1 MGIELKMGIWSRR
14 KKIEVLENEIKT
26 YQMYIKPLEELVKE
40 IRARQHEFDNHMNAV
55 LNMHYTIGNYEGL
68 VEAQSKYIQEMY
80 REDSRQLIA
89 LLKISD
95 KILAG
100 FLYSK
105 IRAAKPFIKVDVEVK
120 SLDIISSVSE
130 HGLIEIIGTLVDN
143 AFEACTEEFNEVKI
157 SLDSMGDKL
166 VFEISN
172 NTKGLTF
179 DEVSHF
185 FDKGYS
191 TKESKSFSSFNTKHG
206 VGLYNA
212 RNIAIKYGGALTVSL
227 DFEDDVQV
235 IVFRVEI

>member
-1 MGIELKMGIWSRR
+1 MGILSQKKRR
-14 KKIEVLENEIKT
+14 IEILENEIKT

-40 IRARQHEFDNHMNAV
+40 IRARQHEFDNHMNAI
-55 LNMHYTIGNYEGL
+55 LNMHYTIDDYDGL
-68 VEAQSKYIQEMY
+68 VEAQSKYIQDMY

-105 IRAAKPFIKVDVEVK
+105 IRAAASFIKVDVEVK

-130 HGLIEIIGTLVDN
+130 HSLIEIIGTLVDN
-143 AFEACTEEFNEVKI
+143 AFEACTQEYNAVNI
-157 SLDSMGDKL
+157 ALDSIDDRL
-166 VFEISN
+166 IFEISN
-172 NTKGLTF
+172 RTNGLTLE
-179 DEVSHF
+179 EVGHF
-185 FDKGYS
+185 FDKGYT
-191 TKESKSFSSFNTKHG
+191 TKEKKSSGGFSSKHG

-212 RNIAIKYGGALTVSL
+212 KNLAKRYGGDLTVEL
-227 DFEDDVQV
+227 DFEEDGQT

>member
-1 MGIELKMGIWSRR
+1 MLWRR
-14 KKIEVLENEIKT
+14 KRRIDILENELKT
-26 YQMYIKPLEELVKE
+26 NQMYIKPLEELVKE
-40 IRARQHEFDNHMNAV
+40 IRARQHEFDNHMNAI
-55 LNMHYTIGNYEGL
+55 LNMHYTIDNYEGL
-68 VEAQSKYIQEMY
+68 VEAQSKYIQDMY

-130 HGLIEIIGTLVDN
+130 HSLIEIIGTLVDN
-143 AFEACTEEFNEVKI
+143 AFEACTEELDTVCM
-157 SLDSMGDKL
+157 SLESAGDKL

-172 NTKGLTF
+172 KVKGLTLE
-179 DEVSHF
+179 EVAHF
-185 FDKGYS
+185 FDKGYT
-191 TKESKSFSSFNTKHG
+191 TKEAKVSGGFSNKHG

-212 RNIAIKYGGALTVSL
+212 KKIAKQYGGDLTVSL
-227 DFEDDVQV
+227 DFEDDVQI